1 MKRNVM
7 FIALLLS
14 WSACASA
21 QKPATSVALLGTGEL
36 HRLSEGKA
44 SGGGRYVGIQLPG
57 TVSVGDVF
65 PIQYQRDGGTVSD
78 SFMVTSI
85 TFADGG
91 RCTLESK
98 NGTVAGAMPERIFA
112 PCRQLRWGHVA
123 HTGLFG
129 RGGESC

>member
-7 FIALLLS
+7 LVALFLS

-21 QKPATSVALLGTGEL
+21 QESATSVALLGAGDL
-36 HRLSEGKA
+36 HRLSEGKS
-44 SGGGRYVGIQLPG
+44 SGGGRYSGIQLPA

-65 PIQYQRDGGTVSD
+65 PIQYQKDGGTVSD

-85 TFADGG
+85 TFANG

-98 NGTVAGAMPERIFA
+98 NGTVAGAMPERISA
-112 PCRQLRWGHVA
+112 ACRKLR
-123 HTGLFG
+123 
-129 RGGESC
+129 